1 MNHLLRLLFCGVKS
15 CPTISFLVVLT
26 ALACHADPPCDLDKV
41 KEEYGGS
48 LPEIY
53 LSGEEHLSFY
63 CNVDKAHH
71 LKKALSGEL
80 ILAREGSMF
89 YQNNPSELRIKGFDD
104 PLMDAIGEL
113 HHADFSVRN
122 KDANPDRVQSGFIR
136 FVNALNLRVFLHES
150 WLKLRKYQKEKGTS
164 AGQEEKDLAALID
177 AFLEGAQAKINL
189 LSKFNST
196 RAMGQIQAK
205 AQSQAAKDLVK
216 RFAYA
221 FIEDYNDIYQPHYQ
235 PGSSDLPQHLP
246 RPIASVALEKIDKTR
261 FFDDLAYADQFF
273 VDKRNEFMADNLVQ
287 LYCEAAQLGK
297 PLFVFVGIAHISG
310 LKPILNQR
318 LGGKVTL
325 IDRDSKQVCESLFQS
340 TSPEEAREI
349 LTTQYLGCMKE
360 RSEEAVQD
368 TIHSLELSALCLRL
382 VKSHLR
388 DTPKEVFPKIL
399 PAAKEKNCS
408 LKCNLVK
415 DLVCEAWCQFGN

>member
-1 MNHLLRLLFCGVKS
+1 VTTGERCYNTSMNHLLRLLFCGVKS

-216 RFAYA
+216 RFARTITI
-221 FIEDYNDIYQPHYQ
+221 FINLTISLALQTCHSISRGQ
-235 PGSSDLPQHLP
+235 L
-246 RPIASVALEKIDKTR
+246 RASLWKKSI
-261 FFDDLAYADQFF
+261 
-273 VDKRNEFMADNLVQ
+273 
-287 LYCEAAQLGK
+287 
-297 PLFVFVGIAHISG
+297 
-310 LKPILNQR
+310 
-318 LGGKVTL
+318 
-325 IDRDSKQVCESLFQS
+325 KQDFSM
-340 TSPEEAREI
+340 T
-349 LTTQYLGCMKE
+349 
-360 RSEEAVQD
+360 
-368 TIHSLELSALCLRL
+368 
-382 VKSHLR
+382 
-388 DTPKEVFPKIL
+388 
-399 PAAKEKNCS
+399 
-408 LKCNLVK
+408 
-415 DLVCEAWCQFGN
+415 